1 MSDNQT
7 INKLDDKI
15 VKKCK
20 KCGTKYKKTEKQ
32 EHKILCESKDKVL
45 KIIKNKDK
53 LKDSMSYDILLECIK
68 MYNNQI
74 IFENNMNKSLKKK
87 KIRQT
92 NFPSHIS
99 ENIVKFVFYNI
110 YKIMPTWDTDK
121 GDLVVN
127 EYSKRI
133 ECKGSINLYNGPPTF
148 GSTEEWDY
156 IYFVDG
162 IETLNLKYKVY
173 EFKIKNS
180 SNKWKNL
187 MVNKR
192 ETFYDQ
198 CKQKRRPRLSFEKI
212 CDQLKDEYRLIFN
225 GHISELNNIL

>member
-15 VKKCK
+15 VKKCR

-32 EHKILCESKDKVL
+32 QHKILCESKDKVL

-162 IETLNLKYKVY
+162 IETLDLKYKVY
-173 EFKIKNS
+173 EFKIKNN

-187 MVNKR
+187 MVNKK

-212 CDQLKDEYRLIFN
+212 CDQLNDEYRLIFN